1 MKRYIILFGALLA
14 VAAMGYAYDGVARL
28 FTDESGE
35 LFNSLSLSARYEL
48 LNNFS
53 KGETVEVVNNLRTTE
68 SRITQLTSDHMVVAT
83 SSARTVEM
91 KLLPRAKGDTVL
103 AVIETVA
110 TPVKDSRLTFYD
122 MKWNPLEASK
132 FIKMPEAADFFLPSV
147 NKEKRDEMLSMLNF
161 AMIEMAFDG
170 DNLVARCNLE
180 DFFLGDDFKFYKP
193 LVTNRIVY
201 TVKKAKFKRQ

>member
-1 MKRYIILFGALLA
+1 
-14 VAAMGYAYDGVARL
+14 MGYAYDGVARL

-91 KLLPRAKGDTVL
+91 KLLPKAKGDTVL

-147 NKEKRDEMLSMLNF
+147 NKEKRDEMLSMLN
-161 AMIEMAFDG
+161 

-180 DFFLGDDFKFYKP
+180 DFFLGDNFKFYKP

>member
-1 MKRYIILFGALLA
+1 
-14 VAAMGYAYDGVARL
+14 MGYAYDGVARL

-103 AVIETVA
+103 DALLCQSLGLVHHLATAIVAVSRITLGILVCQAA
-110 TPVKDSRLTFYD
+110 THSLH
-122 MKWNPLEASK
+122 
-132 FIKMPEAADFFLPSV
+132 
-147 NKEKRDEMLSMLNF
+147 
-161 AMIEMAFDG
+161 
-170 DNLVARCNLE
+170 NLVTYEVLTGNELNATLLTQV
-180 DFFLGDDFKFYKP
+180 FTLDD
-193 LVTNRIVY
+193 
-201 TVKKAKFKRQ
+201 AEQ

>member
-68 SRITQLTSDHMVVAT
+68 SRITQRPYGCGDIVGKDRGDETPAQG
-83 SSARTVEM
+83 
-91 KLLPRAKGDTVL
+91 KG
-103 AVIETVA
+103 
-110 TPVKDSRLTFYD
+110 
-122 MKWNPLEASK
+122 
-132 FIKMPEAADFFLPSV
+132 
-147 NKEKRDEMLSMLNF
+147 
-161 AMIEMAFDG
+161 
-170 DNLVARCNLE
+170 
-180 DFFLGDDFKFYKP
+180 
-193 LVTNRIVY
+193 
-201 TVKKAKFKRQ
+201 